1 MYKIKNRV
9 EVAKVGTW
17 NDFNIT
23 EDILKEALKY
33 SDVKIP
39 IRPGH
44 TPIVA
49 GAKSHGFL
57 ENPQVLNGSLFYDQ
71 TLLDDTAKDWEQN
84 KYINRSIDL
93 SKRNGKYTVSA
104 MALLGVEAPG
114 IKGLRTFTEDNKTII
129 RFTQKIKKEVTMP
142 ELKTFSDGFEEGRK
156 AESNSLTLKFA
167 EDVKKQKEVET
178 VKFADNEA
186 KLLLKIKSLEATIKE
201 LQAKGKET
209 EAKRFTDKI
218 TEVAS
223 KFTETKQEEVK
234 KGLKEFVDS
243 GMTFDLFQKIADLT
257 VPQEVEFSDDKDFS
271 KTETKKQINTAN
283 KI

>member
-44 TPIVA
+44 IPIVA

-71 TLLDDTAKDWEQN
+71 TLLDDTAKDWEQDR
-84 KYINRSIDL
+84 YINRSIDL

-114 IKGLRTFTEDNKTII
+114 IKGLRTFTENNKTII

-167 EDVKKQKEVET
+167 EDVKKQKEIET
-178 VKFADNEA
+178 VKLADNEA

-234 KGLKEFVDS
+234 KGLKEFADS
-243 GMTFDLFQKIADLT
+243 GMTFDIFQKVADLT
-257 VPQEVEFSDDKDFS
+257 VPQGVEFSDDKDFS

>member
-44 TPIVA
+44 TPIVP

-57 ENPQVLNGSLFYDQ
+57 ENPQILDGSLFYDQ

-234 KGLKEFVDS
+234 KDLKEFADS
-243 GMTFDLFQKIADLT
+243 GMTFDIFQKVADLT
-257 VPQEVEFSDDKDFS
+257 VPQVVEFSDDKDFS